1 MIILKDQKMHNR
13 AKVEEHLSL
22 TVNKFNQ
29 FIATLATTFQEALS
43 KLEN

>member
-22 TVNKFNQ
+22 TVNKFN
-29 FIATLATTFQEALS
+29 IGYHLPGST
-43 KLEN
+43 